1 MRVPAGFCALATMAA
16 FTESN
21 LERRGAILRVTGAL
35 QTGSSVSNSIAR
47 TAGLRHDCEIGS
59 VFGGHG
65 AIASVCQTPIFRE
78 ERHQKQSTV
87 MGEVYMLTDSGAR
100 TSDRHMQM
108 WAISFGCIV
117 LKAQCRFGAA
127 RRPALDRAGSLPCGV
142 FVHCCDVAR

>member
-21 LERRGAILRVTGAL
+21 LERRRVILGVTGAL

-65 AIASVCQTPIFRE
+65 AIASVCQTTIFRE

-87 MGEVYMLTDSGAR
+87 MGEVYMLTDSGAQ

-108 WAISFGCIV
+108 WVISFGCIV
-117 LKAQCRFGAA
+117 LKSTVPFLCGA
-127 RRPALDRAGSLPCGV
+127 PPS
-142 FVHCCDVAR
+142 

>member
-1 MRVPAGFCALATMAA
+1 MRVSAGFCALATMAA
-16 FTESN
+16 FAEGN
-21 LERRGAILRVTGAL
+21 LERRGAKLRVTGAL

-87 MGEVYMLTDSGAR
+87 MGEVYMVTDSVRANE
-100 TSDRHMQM
+100 
-108 WAISFGCIV
+108 
-117 LKAQCRFGAA
+117 
-127 RRPALDRAGSLPCGV
+127 RPAYANVGDFVRLYCAESTVPFWCGAPSRVRPCWQPAV
-142 FVHCCDVAR
+142 